1 MKKKVVT
8 IAKRKTTIA
17 SGVITD
23 GEGKVF
29 INKKSLSS
37 YQDRLFR
44 LIAEEPLVIAS
55 DLAGKYNIDITV
67 RGGGTVSRAQAIR
80 SVIAKSLSR
89 KEKSLKKRFMEYD
102 RSLLVDDKRQ
112 TEAQK
117 PYRSAARA
125 LKQTSYR

>member
-1 MKKKVVT
+1 MKKNVVT

-23 GEGKVF
+23 GDGKVF
-29 INKKSLSS
+29 VNNKALSS

-44 LIAEEPLVIAS
+44 LVAGEPLVIAS
-55 DLAGKYNIDITV
+55 DLAGKYNIHITV
-67 RGGGTVSRAQAIR
+67 RGGGSVSRSQAIR
-80 SVIAKSLSR
+80 AVIAKSLAR
-89 KEKSLKKRFMEYD
+89 KEKSLRKRFLEYD